1 MSLLGDNIAFLEQTG
16 LLSPTA
22 TRDASLQGLFSVLGQ
37 IGNRSAAR
45 LTPTPP
51 PLNMNAPM
59 QAYNAALT
67 NELTRGALARKLRQD
82 EALKTMFA
90 TPEVTPAE
98 VQAGTQALVDP
109 IAQGRETKMMAD
121 ANLAQDPLTE
131 MIDFDATDAAVRENI
146 TPRIQEAVR
155 QRLSTPSAL
164 RGVPDSARSLLQG
177 MAKAGLGREALS
189 AAVKLATATPEYQD
203 VMLDGKETFMTA
215 SQIQNALDRGLN
227 VAPIPKKPIVS
238 FGDKTINKIQE
249 TVGVDFVK
257 KELPQAN
264 QAIASN
270 TELLTDLT
278 SAQNL
283 LSKIENTGF
292 GSPFITSS
300 KAALAQLGFEQK
312 DLLNREAF
320 NAGINRLI
328 LPMVKQLGVNPTDR
342 DLEFILE
349 AAPSLSK
356 TPGANR
362 IIIDAMQEKARR
374 NLQRASTKTK
384 FFRENQLLLRKD
396 PLEFTAALNEQ
407 METLNAKF
415 RADNQKFRDLRKKLN
430 LKSGVPASVL
440 GS

>member
-215 SQIQNALDRGLN
+215 SEIQNALRSGQN
-227 VAPIPKKPIVS
+227 VAPIPKKPLVQI
-238 FGDKTINKIQE
+238 GKTTSKIQE

>member
-1 MSLLGDNIAFLEQTG
+1 MSLLGDNIALLEQTG

-90 TPEVTPAE
+90 TPEPTPAE
-98 VQAGTQALVDP
+98 VEAETQKLVDP

-131 MIDFDATDAAVRENI
+131 MIDFGATDAAVRESI
-146 TPRIQEAVR
+146 TPAIQEAVR

-164 RGVPDSARSLLQG
+164 QGVPESARPLLQG

-203 VMLDGKETFMTA
+203 VMVDGKETLLTA
-215 SQIQNALDRGLN
+215 SQIQNALRRGQN
-227 VAPIPKKPIVS
+227 VAPIPKKPLVS
-238 FGDKTINKIQE
+238 FGDKTTNKIQE
-249 TVGVDFVK
+249 TVGVNFVEK
-257 KELPQAN
+257 TLPQAN
-264 QAIASN
+264 QAMAAN
-270 TELLTDLT
+270 TELLTDLN

-292 GSPFITSS
+292 GSAILTFS

-362 IIIDAMQEKARR
+362 FIIAAMQEKARR
-374 NLQRASTKTK
+374 NLQRASLRIK
-384 FFRENQLLLRKD
+384 FFRENQLLLGKD
-396 PLEFTAALNEQ
+396 PLKFTADLSER
-407 METLNAKF
+407 MTTLEAKF
-415 RADNQKFRDLRKKLN
+415 RANNKKFEDLRKKLN
-430 LKSGVPASVL
+430 LKSDVPASIT
-440 GS
+440 G

>member
-1 MSLLGDNIAFLEQTG
+1 MSLLGDNIALLEQTG

-90 TPEVTPAE
+90 TPEPTPAE
-98 VQAGTQALVDP
+98 VEAETQALVDP

-215 SQIQNALDRGLN
+215 SEIQNALRSGQN
-227 VAPIPKKPIVS
+227 VAPIPKKPLVQI
-238 FGDKTINKIQE
+238 GKTTSKIQE

-264 QAIASN
+264 QAIAAN

-278 SAQNL
+278 AAQNL

>member
-1 MSLLGDNIAFLEQTG
+1 MSLLGDNIALLEQTG

-215 SQIQNALDRGLN
+215 SEIQNALRSGQN
-227 VAPIPKKPIVS
+227 VAPIPKKPLVQI
-238 FGDKTINKIQE
+238 GKTTSKIQE

-264 QAIASN
+264 QAIAAN

-278 SAQNL
+278 AAQNL